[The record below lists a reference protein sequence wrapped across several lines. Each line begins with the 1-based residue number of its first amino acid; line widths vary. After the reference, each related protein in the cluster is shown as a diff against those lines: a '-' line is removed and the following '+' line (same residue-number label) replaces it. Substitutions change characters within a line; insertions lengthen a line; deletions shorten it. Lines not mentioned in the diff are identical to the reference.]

1 MGISQHTFKRI
12 EEKEVGG
19 RKLWNP
25 IMEKWEGVSASAIC
39 NYRKVLGEICLR
51 NNSIVDIE
59 LWEVNFVETQAC
71 IKTVVEEINCGD

>member
-1 MGISQHTFKRI
+1 MGISQQNFKRI
-12 EEKEVGG
+12 EKKEVGG
-19 RKLWNP
+19 RKLWKP
-25 IMEKWEGVSASAIC
+25 IMEKWEGVFASAIH
-39 NYRKVLGEICLR
+39 NYKKVLGERCLQ